1 MVTRVVAQRS
11 RNWKEIRSRMFARG
25 WVFGLAARS
34 IAVATGMVLA
44 SSAGMGQSVKTIGT
58 YSSWTSFTH
67 GEAPGLLCFAT
78 SQPAKQE
85 PANTKRDPAF
95 IYVSSWPKD
104 GVKAEIS
111 VKIGYALRKGSD
123 VTLAI
128 GSSNFKLFVHGD
140 RAYVAD
146 ATEEL
151 KLLEAMR
158 KGSTMTVQGTSER
171 GTSTTD
177 TYSLSGISQALQ
189 AVATNCK

>member
-1 MVTRVVAQRS
+1 MARSVAQRF
-11 RNWKEIRSRMFARG
+11 RKYREIRSLMLARRKIFA
-25 WVFGLAARS
+25 AAVCT
-34 IAVATGMVLA
+34 IAVAAGLTLA
-44 SSAGMGQSVKTIGT
+44 SSAVTAQSVKTIGT

-78 SQPAKQE
+78 AQPAKQE
-85 PANTKRDPAF
+85 PANVKRDPAF
-95 IYVSSWPKD
+95 VYVSSWPKD

-128 GSSNFKLFVHGD
+128 GSSNFKLFVNGD

-151 KLLEAMR
+151 KLLDAMR

-177 TYSLSGISQALQ
+177 TYSLSGITQALQ
-189 AVATNCK
+189 AVATSCK

>member
-1 MVTRVVAQRS
+1 MPRMAAR
-11 RNWKEIRSRMFARG
+11 RFRRFREIRSPMFARG
-25 WVFGLAARS
+25 WTHTAAVRTVAAAVVLA
-34 IAVATGMVLA
+34 LA
-44 SSAGMGQSVKTIGT
+44 SSAGMAQSVKTIGT

-67 GEAPGLLCFAT
+67 GEAASLLCFAT
-78 SQPAKQE
+78 AQPSKQE
-85 PANTKRDPAF
+85 PSGAKRDPAF
-95 IYVSSWPKD
+95 VYVSSWPKD

-123 VTLAI
+123 VTLAV
-128 GSSNFKLFVHGD
+128 GSSTFKLFAHGD

-158 KGSTMTVQGTSER
+158 RGNTMTVKGTSDR

-177 TYSLSGISQALQ
+177 TYSLAGITQALQ
-189 AVATNCK
+189 AMATNCK

>member
-1 MVTRVVAQRS
+1 
-11 RNWKEIRSRMFARG
+11 MFARG
-25 WVFGLAARS
+25 WTHTTAAHTVAAAVGLALA
-34 IAVATGMVLA
+34 LA
-44 SSAGMGQSVKTIGT
+44 SSAGMAQSVKTIGT
-58 YSSWTSFTH
+58 FSSWTSFTH
-67 GEAPGLLCFAT
+67 GEAASLLCFAT
-78 SQPAKQE
+78 AQPSKQE
-85 PANTKRDPAF
+85 PSGAKRDPAF
-95 IYVSSWPKD
+95 VYVSSWPRD

-123 VTLAI
+123 VTLAV
-128 GSSNFKLFVHGD
+128 GSSTFKLFAHGD

-158 KGSTMTVQGTSER
+158 RGSTMTVRGTSER

-177 TYSLSGISQALQ
+177 TYSLAGITQALQ

>member
-1 MVTRVVAQRS
+1 MLVREWTFTGAMRAFVA
-11 RNWKEIRSRMFARG
+11 
-25 WVFGLAARS
+25 AA
-34 IAVATGMVLA
+34 ALVPMLTMA
-44 SSAGMGQSVKTIGT
+44 SGAGMAQSVKTIGT
-58 YSSWTSFTH
+58 FSSWTTFTH
-67 GEAPGLLCFAT
+67 GEAASLLCFAT
-78 SQPAKQE
+78 SQPSKQE
-85 PANTKRDPAF
+85 PASAKRDPAF
-95 IYVSSWPKD
+95 VYVSSWPKD

-111 VKIGYALRKGSD
+111 VKLGYALRKGSD
-123 VTLAI
+123 VTLAV
-128 GSSNFKLFVHGD
+128 GSSSFKLFVSGD

-177 TYSLSGISQALQ
+177 TYSLAGISQALA

>member
-1 MVTRVVAQRS
+1 
-11 RNWKEIRSRMFARG
+11 MFSRG
-25 WVFGLAARS
+25 WTHSAAART
-34 IAVATGMVLA
+34 VATAIGLVLA
-44 SSAGMGQSVKTIGT
+44 SSAVSAQSVKTIGT

-67 GEAPGLLCFAT
+67 GEDASLLCFAT
-78 SQPAKQE
+78 AQPAKQE
-85 PANTKRDPAF
+85 PSSAKRDPAF
-95 IYVSSWPKD
+95 VYVSSWPKD

-123 VTLAI
+123 VTLVI
-128 GSSNFKLFVHGD
+128 GSSNFTLFAHGD

-158 KGSTMTVQGTSER
+158 KGNTMTVKATSDR

-177 TYSLSGISQALQ
+177 TYSLAGVTQALA

>member
-1 MVTRVVAQRS
+1 MFGAAARTVA
-11 RNWKEIRSRMFARG
+11 G
-25 WVFGLAARS
+25 TVGLA
-34 IAVATGMVLA
+34 LA
-44 SSAGMGQSVKTIGT
+44 SGAVTAQSVKTIGT
-58 YSSWTSFTH
+58 FSSWTTFTH
-67 GEAPGLLCFAT
+67 GEAASLLCFAT
-78 SQPAKQE
+78 SQPSKQE
-85 PANTKRDPAF
+85 PANAKRDPAF

-123 VTLAI
+123 VTLSI
-128 GSSNFKLFVHGD
+128 GSTNFKMFANGD
-140 RAYVAD
+140 RAYIAD

-151 KLLEAMR
+151 KLLDAMR

-177 TYSLSGISQALQ
+177 TYSLAGISQALQ